1 MRQMPNPGIQETN
14 ADYPA
19 RDTNNHP
26 TATPSNIWYNLTMT
40 TKQARVI
47 DNVLKAGLNI
57 TQARLKAGYSP
68 KTANKT
74 EQTTNSE
81 AWRKTMETYLPDH
94 KLFKKHEEALEATK
108 HVLLDDGNMVK
119 EADHNIRLKAIDM
132 AYKLKGRDMV
142 NQGNIGQQV
151 NIMLDSSGYVPPN
164 NVLGLKPTLK
174 TTK

>member
-1 MRQMPNPGIQETN
+1 M
-14 ADYPA
+14 
-19 RDTNNHP
+19 
-26 TATPSNIWYNLTMT
+26 TMT